1 MYYARRGGFT
11 VQKSDEILPGAS
23 IERFLQEYSEQWNA
37 ETRRSYGRSL
47 NELKAFL
54 GKKSIPGIRT
64 LEKWCASLRT
74 VGYSE
79 RSINL
84 RISAA
89 NNYFRW
95 CGRTDLLMH
104 HRRTETIPP
113 SPELTRSEYLRLL
126 KTARTLGKQRLYLLI
141 KLFATTDL
149 PLQCLEQV
157 TTETICRGDAEIP
170 LHGSVV
176 SFECPD
182 GLREEL
188 LAYASERQIEEGP
201 IFVTRSGQPL
211 NRSNLCR
218 EMQELC
224 RKAGIEEQK
233 GNPRSLRNLY
243 QATQKELRADVE
255 KMVHQAYK
263 RLLQQEQ
270 TSVGWR
276 EEF

>member
-1 MYYARRGGFT
+1 M
-11 VQKSDEILPGAS
+11 QKPDEILPGAS
-23 IERFLQEYSEQWNA
+23 IEDFLQEKAERWNA
-37 ETRRSYGRSL
+37 ETLRSYSRAL
-47 NELKAFL
+47 NELKQFL
-54 GKKSIPGIRT
+54 GKKSVPGIRT
-64 LEKWCASLRT
+64 LEKWCAYLRSI
-74 VGYSE
+74 GYSE

-95 CGRTDLLMH
+95 CGRNDLLMH
-104 HRRTETIPP
+104 HRRTMKILP
-113 SPELTRSEYLRLL
+113 SPELTRAEYLRLL
-126 KTARTLGKQRLYLLI
+126 ETARSLGKQRLYLLI

-149 PLQCLEQV
+149 PLQCLEQI
-157 TTETICRGDAEIP
+157 TTEVVRRGRAEIP
-170 LHGSVV
+170 LHGNVI
-176 SFECPD
+176 SFECPE
-182 GLREEL
+182 GLRGEL
-188 LAYASERQIEEGP
+188 LAYAADQQIEKGP

-224 RKAGIEEQK
+224 RKAGIAEQK

-243 QATQKELRADVE
+243 QATQKELRADME